1 MKGGVIMKELSTTE
15 VRVLNNVSQAID
27 TSVKLGDL
35 LQTMIREQVILE
47 EQTPVI
53 PEDNTP
59 ES

>member
-1 MKGGVIMKELSTTE
+1 MKELSTTE